1 MTSFIVI
8 EAEQDGVELRHLFQH
23 LQYWLNGCAATGYIA
38 VPLPVLRIKG
48 DEGQHIDGGFKH
60 IQTSV
65 CADIM
70 EAVSWITALDVQ
82 AEGFS
87 VAVGA
92 ALVGMARD
100 TFHIC
105 ANKHGVAIFGILIQ
119 KPSLGKVRH
128 HISCDAAMFD
138 EIRKHSAHIFVGG
151 RQCKWFHRFLCA
163 FPGRGIRCSQFTA
176 QQHCH
181 CVRVAKAVESLHKA
195 DGMSASLLRMV
206 IPFVASDGHA
216 VVTGKAF
223 FSARGKQLFTA
234 AAQELLQIYC
244 GGALFLFFGEMN
256 IA

>member
-1 MTSFIVI
+1 MSECPISANPVRIIPFDLGRTLSSTDISLI
-8 EAEQDGVELRHLFQH
+8 EARFFPEFRRLAL
-23 LQYWLNGCAATGYIA
+23 
-38 VPLPVLRIKG
+38 
-48 DEGQHIDGGFKH
+48 
-60 IQTSV
+60 TSRQ
-65 CADIM
+65 
-70 EAVSWITALDVQ
+70 S
-82 AEGFS
+82 S
-87 VAVGA
+87 
-92 ALVGMARD
+92 
-100 TFHIC
+100 
-105 ANKHGVAIFGILIQ
+105 
-119 KPSLGKVRH
+119 
-128 HISCDAAMFD
+128 
-138 EIRKHSAHIFVGG
+138 IRKHSAHIFVGG

-181 CVRVAKAVESLHKA
+181 CVRVAKAVEPLHKA

-234 AAQELLQIYC
+234 AAQELLQIHC

>member
-1 MTSFIVI
+1 M
-8 EAEQDGVELRHLFQH
+8 
-23 LQYWLNGCAATGYIA
+23 
-38 VPLPVLRIKG
+38 PLPVLRIKG
-48 DEGQHIDGGFKH
+48 DEGQHIDGCFKH

-105 ANKHGVAIFGILIQ
+105 ANKHGVVILGILIQ

-128 HISCDAAMFD
+128 HISCDAAMLD

-151 RQCKWFHRFLCA
+151 RQYKWFRRFLGA
-163 FPGRGIRCSQFTA
+163 LPGRGIRCSQLTT
-176 QQHCH
+176 QQQCH
-181 CVRVAKAVESLHKA
+181 CVRVAETIEALHKA

-206 IPFVASDGHA
+206 IPFVASDSHA

-223 FSARGKQLFTA
+223 FSAGGKQLFTA
-234 AAQELLQIYC
+234 AAQELLQIHC

>member
-1 MTSFIVI
+1 M
-8 EAEQDGVELRHLFQH
+8 FQH
-23 LQYWLNGCAATGYIA
+23 LQYRLNGCAATGYIA

-48 DEGQHIDGGFKH
+48 DEGQHIDGRFKH
-60 IQTSV
+60 IQASV
-65 CADIM
+65 CADMM
-70 EAVSWITALDVQ
+70 EAVSWITALHIQ
-82 AEGFS
+82 AEGFP

-92 ALVGMARD
+92 ALVGVAGN
-100 TFHIC
+100 TIC
-105 ANKHGVAIFGILIQ
+105 IRTNKHGVVIFGILIQ

-138 EIRKHSAHIFVGG
+138 EIRKHSAHIYVGG

-234 AAQELLQIYC
+234 AAQELLQIHC

>member
-1 MTSFIVI
+1 M
-8 EAEQDGVELRHLFQH
+8 
-23 LQYWLNGCAATGYIA
+23 
-38 VPLPVLRIKG
+38 PLPVLRIKG
-48 DEGQHIDGGFKH
+48 DEGQHIDGRFKH
-60 IQTSV
+60 IQASV
-65 CADIM
+65 CADMM
-70 EAVSWITALDVQ
+70 EAVSWITALHIQ
-82 AEGFS
+82 AEGFP

-92 ALVGMARD
+92 ALVGVAGN
-100 TFHIC
+100 TIC
-105 ANKHGVAIFGILIQ
+105 IRTNKHGVVIFGILIQ
-119 KPSLGKVRH
+119 KPGLGKVRH
-128 HISCDAAMFD
+128 HISCDAAMLD

-151 RQCKWFHRFLCA
+151 RQCKWLRRFLCT
-163 FPGRGIRCSQFTA
+163 FPGRRIRRPQFTA

-234 AAQELLQIYC
+234 AAQELLQIHC